1 MTTDF
6 QLQVLSADDLL
17 QRPNLLSA
25 TVSLVN
31 KSYLDH
37 EDFNGTLRFE
47 FDEKLCSELADTG
60 FCAVLL
66 EGEDDPVATASV
78 KPWRITDSFDEETM
92 VGLTGPDIKVR
103 NNLQLL
109 MMRIPQMNTTSNFS
123 LSRHEM
129 G

>member
-17 QRPNLLSA
+17 HRPKLLSA
-25 TVSLVN
+25 TVFLVN
-31 KSYLDH
+31 NSYLDH
-37 EDFNGTLRFE
+37 EEFNGSLRFE

-66 EGEDDPVATASV
+66 EGEDDPVATVSV

-92 VGLTGPDIKVR
+92 VGLNVKVR
-103 NNLQLL
+103 NNLHRL
-109 MMRIPQMNTTSNFS
+109 
-123 LSRHEM
+123 
-129 G
+129 

>member
-1 MTTDF
+1 MTDF

-17 QRPNLLSA
+17 QRPDLLSA

-31 KSYLDH
+31 TAYFDH
-37 EDFNGTLRFE
+37 KDFNGSLRFE

-66 EGEDDPVATASV
+66 EGEDNPVATASI

-92 VGLTGPDIKVR
+92 VGLTGSDVKVQ
-103 NNLQLL
+103 NNLQ
-109 MMRIPQMNTTSNFS
+109 S
-123 LSRHEM
+123 LI
-129 G
+129 

>member
-31 KSYLDH
+31 NSYLDH
-37 EDFNGTLRFE
+37 EEFNGSLRFE

-66 EGEDDPVATASV
+66 EGEDDPVATVSV

-92 VGLTGPDIKVR
+92 IGLTGSDVKVR